1 MKIWK
6 FLNQSKYKVDD
17 SNPIITHT
25 SIKGGKWNIPPSDLP
40 ELYKA
45 INEYCIINGNHLP
58 LTERIRDIHPL
69 IFDID
74 LKYNESLSNHAYTNE
89 TIEKLNHLLWN
100 LIIEH
105 FDVDLSNNELWVL
118 EKSIPYPSTSKS
130 YKMKDG
136 IHYIFPK
143 IIVEK
148 ASYKLFVKEIQKYS
162 KEIEEIFK
170 DTCSIMP
177 SNSVETLVDG
187 CFTGWMPYGCSKEGE
202 DYYKLNKV
210 YKLVGDKYQL
220 IDDEE
225 FNLFYTDN
233 LKIMNAMSMLREDLE
248 VNTLPEES
256 IKPLK
261 TVSSNDSM
269 SMEVSDNQDYGE
281 YYVDNNMIVNK
292 YQIVEEHEIE
302 LIKGLIGCLSEER
315 AEIYD
320 KWLAVGMCLHNINS
334 DKSKGLLHSWHEF
347 SLKYENYKQG
357 NSKRNCEAKWKSF
370 DNGYLGPKL
379 GKGSLLNW
387 AKEDNPEEF
396 DRVKRNNIATI
407 IEKTAEEG
415 HEADYLIAKAI
426 RKFYDGEYVCV
437 DINDDWHYFKDNAR
451 WETTL
456 KGNRLRNQIHNDIY
470 NVYVEYETDYKE
482 KLTNDE
488 NKISNYKFED
498 AAKAAVELKLKDQ
511 DDIDELVKQAGT
523 DNISKV
529 TKLLK
534 KDLKDKNPLKVKH
547 KNVQMIK
554 KKLLKDSFVS
564 TLINSL
570 KHEFYEKDV
579 MERFDSNLDL
589 LGFENGVYDLKENVF
604 REGRPEDYITMST
617 KLTMPVDRKDLPM
630 KLDDLVKVVS
640 QSDIIYGKDKVPFER
655 ANKDLLLFMKQL
667 FPSGN
672 VRNYIYRWL
681 SKCLS
686 GENRDEG
693 FYIWTG
699 TGGNGKSKLVEL
711 MSMTIGDYFS
721 NLSVAL
727 LTQKRKASGAA
738 SPELEKTKGKRLVVM
753 QEPDVNETI
762 NVGEMKELTGNDKI
776 EARALFKEPIEFTPQ
791 YKMLMMCNDLPE
803 VPSNDDGT
811 WRRIEGVP
819 FDSKFVENKDEVNP
833 EQNIY
838 LRDKKLKGKFPFWT
852 LPLMIKLLQEW
863 REYDKHGIII
873 PEEVKNKTKSFRN
886 DNDVVGMWIDQ
897 CCETADNVKVSDT
910 EQYAPTE
917 FDVLYLELSEWT
929 EVKEYKK
936 PSRPKVMEA
945 FNKWQAKSQF
955 GLSLGKKKSDKCV
968 NGTEQEPLYNLI
980 VS

>member
-1 MKIWK
+1 MKIMK
-6 FLNQSKYKVDD
+6 FLNQSKFNVDD
-17 SNPIITHT
+17 SKAIITHT
-25 SIKGGKWNIPPSDLP
+25 SMKGGKWNIPPSDLP
-40 ELYKA
+40 QLYDA

-74 LKYNESLSNHAYTNE
+74 LKYNESLSKHSYTDQ
-89 TIEKLNHLLWN
+89 TIEKLNHFLWT
-100 LIIEH
+100 LIVEH
-105 FDVDLSNNELWVL
+105 YDVDISNNELWVL
-118 EKSIPYPSTSKS
+118 EKAVPYPNTSKS
-130 YKMKDG
+130 YKTKDG

-162 KEIEEIFK
+162 QEIEQIFK
-170 DTCSIMP
+170 DTCEIMP
-177 SNSVETLVDG
+177 SNSVDTLVDG

-210 YKLVGDKYQL
+210 YKLVGDNHKL
-220 IDDEE
+220 VDDEE

-233 LKIMNAMSMLREDLE
+233 LKIMNAMSMIREDLE
-248 VNTLPEES
+248 VNTYPEES

-261 TVSSNDSM
+261 NVSSNGSM

-292 YQIVEEHEIE
+292 YQIVEEHEID
-302 LIKGLIGCLSEER
+302 LIKGLVSCLSEER

-334 DKSKGLLHSWHEF
+334 DKSKGLLKSWHEF
-347 SLKYENYKQG
+347 SLKYENYKNG

-370 DNGYLGPKL
+370 ENGYQGPKL

-387 AKEDNPEEF
+387 AKEDNPVEF
-396 DRVKRNNIATI
+396 DRVKRDNIASI
-407 IEKTAEEG
+407 IENTAIEG

-437 DINDDWHYFKDNAR
+437 DINDDWHYFKDFAR

-456 KGNRLRNQIHNDIY
+456 KGNRLRNQIHNDMY
-470 NVYVEYETDYKE
+470 NVYVEYEKKYREEKDKREDTIHQIGKSLGQMLKEAVNCGVIKESEKDDYI
-482 KLTNDE
+482 DMPD
-488 NKISNYKFED
+488 SD
-498 AAKAAVELKLKDQ
+498 VALKQ
-511 DDIDELVKQAGT
+511 
-523 DNISKV
+523 
-529 TKLLK
+529 LK
-534 KDLKDKNPLKVKH
+534 KKIMDDDMSKTKH

-570 KHEFYEKDV
+570 KHEFYERDI

-617 KLTMPVDRKDLPM
+617 KLTMPVNRKDLPM

-640 QSDIIYGKDKVPFER
+640 QSDITYGKNKVSFER
-655 ANKDLLLFMKQL
+655 ANADMLKFMQQL
-667 FPSGN
+667 FPAGN
-672 VRNYIYRWL
+672 VRNYIFRWL

-819 FDSKFVENKDEVNP
+819 FDSKFVENKNEVNP
-833 EQNIY
+833 ELHIY
-838 LRDKKLKGKFPFWT
+838 PRDKKLKGKFPFWT

-863 REYDKHGIII
+863 REYDKHGIVI

-886 DNDVVGMWIDQ
+886 ENDVVGMWIDQ
-897 CCETADNVKVSDT
+897 CCEIAENVRVSDL
-910 EQYAPTE
+910 EKYAPTE
-917 FDVLYLELSEWT
+917 FDILYLEFSEWAET
-929 EVKEYKK
+929 KEYKK

-945 FNKWQAKSQF
+945 FNKWQAKSRF

-968 NGTEQEPLYNLI
+968 NGTEQEPLYNLV

>member
-1 MKIWK
+1 MKIMK
-6 FLNQSKYKVDD
+6 FLNQSKYDVDD
-17 SNPIITHT
+17 SKPVITHT
-25 SIKGGKWNIPPSDLP
+25 SMKGGKWNIPPSDLP
-40 ELYKA
+40 ELYSA

-69 IFDID
+69 IIDID
-74 LKYNESLSNHAYTNE
+74 LKYNENLSEHSYTDE

-100 LIIEH
+100 LIVENYE
-105 FDVDLSNNELWVL
+105 VDISNNEAWVL
-118 EKSIPYPSTSKS
+118 EKSKPYPSPSKS

-143 IIVEK
+143 LIVEK
-148 ASYKLFVKEIQKYS
+148 TSYKQFVKEIQKHS
-162 KEIEEIFK
+162 EEIELIFK
-170 DTCSIMP
+170 DTCSVMP
-177 SNSVETLVDG
+177 SNSVDTLVDG
-187 CFTGWMPYGCSKEGE
+187 CFTGWQPYGCSKEGE

-210 YKLVGDKYQL
+210 YKLVGDEYQL
-220 IDDEE
+220 VSKEE
-225 FNLFYTDN
+225 FDLYYTDN
-233 LKIMNAMSMLREDLE
+233 IKLMKAMSMIREGLE
-248 VNTLPEES
+248 ENTFPCES
-256 IKPLK
+256 IKTLK
-261 TVSSNDSM
+261 TVSSNCSM
-269 SMEVSDNQDYGE
+269 SMEVADSQEYGE
-281 YYVDNNMIVNK
+281 YYVDNNMVINK
-292 YQIVEEHEIE
+292 YKIVEEHEI
-302 LIKGLIGCLSEER
+302 KLIGGLVSCLSEER
-315 AEIYD
+315 AELYD

-334 DKSKGLLHSWHEF
+334 DKDKGLLMSWHEF
-347 SLKYENYKQG
+347 SKKYENYKNG
-357 NSKRNCEAKWKSF
+357 NSKRNCEAKWESF
-370 DNGYLGPKL
+370 ENGYQGPKL

-396 DRVKRNNIATI
+396 DRVKRLNIAAI
-407 IEKTAEEG
+407 IENTAIEG

-437 DINDDWHYFKDNAR
+437 DINDDWHHFNSSK

-456 KGNRLRNQIHNDIY
+456 KGSRLRNQIHNDMY
-470 NVYVEYETDYKE
+470 NVYVEYEGKYREEKNQSISSIDSGNIGDLKE
-482 KLTNDE
+482 RAINGKLITEQEIQKMQEDGNYH
-488 NKISNYKFED
+488 ISF
-498 AAKAAVELKLKDQ
+498 LQ
-511 DDIDELVKQAGT
+511 
-523 DNISKV
+523 
-529 TKLLK
+529 KLLK
-534 KDLKDKNPLKVKH
+534 DNDMSKTKH

-570 KHEFYEKDV
+570 KHEFYERDV

-617 KLTMPVDRKDLPM
+617 KLTLPVDRKDLPL

-640 QSDIIYGKDKVPFER
+640 QSDITFGKNKVSFER
-655 ANKDLLLFMKQL
+655 ANKDMLKFMQQL

-672 VRNYIYRWL
+672 VRNYIFRWL

-711 MSMTIGDYFS
+711 MSMTIGDYYS

-727 LTQKRKASGAA
+727 LTQKRKASGQA

-791 YKMLMMCNDLPE
+791 FKMLMMCNDLPE

-819 FDSKFVENKDEVNP
+819 FDSKFVENPNEVNP
-833 EQNIY
+833 SRHVY
-838 LRDKKLKGKFPFWT
+838 PRDKKLKGKFPFWT
-852 LPLMIKLLQEW
+852 LPLMMKLLQEW
-863 REYDKHGIII
+863 REYDKEGIVI
-873 PEEVKNKTKSFRN
+873 PKEVKNKTKSFRN
-886 DNDVVGMWIDQ
+886 ENDVVGMWIDQ
-897 CCETADNVKVSDT
+897 CCDISENIRVNDLEK
-910 EQYAPTE
+910 YAPTE
-917 FDVLYLELSEWT
+917 FDILYLEFSEWAET
-929 EVKEYKK
+929 KEYKK
-936 PSRPKVMEA
+936 PSRPKVIEA
-945 FNKWQAKSQF
+945 FNKWQAKSRF